1 MTRKKRIRSMVT
13 FNCVRNGSN
22 SFANAHVSETDIPIL
37 SQLIQHLNF
46 QVLADV
52 CDNYSYGV
60 FVINIFWADLNKW
73 LHVGVFHAF
82 ADKSLAAHSLLSAPL
97 E

>member
-1 MTRKKRIRSMVT
+1 MHDTEKKNKV
-13 FNCVRNGSN
+13 NGDVQLCQRWVN
-22 SFANAHVSETDIPIL
+22 SFAIAHVSETDIPIL

-46 QVLADV
+46 PVLADV
-52 CDNYSYGV
+52 CDNYSYSV

-82 ADKSLAAHSLLSAPL
+82 ADKLLA
-97 E
+97 EQ